1 MKTRFL
7 TLSILLLGASA
18 FAGSPEASKSKS
30 KVDAGTAAPHPQRAQ
45 ETDADATNSAINE
58 RDNHPGEPTADRQS
72 NQRSDVDLTAEIRR
86 SVVSD
91 KSLSTNAHNVK
102 IVAQNGQ
109 VTLKGPVRSEAEK
122 KSIEQRASSIAGQ
135 SNVKNEIDVQ
145 P

>member
-1 MKTRFL
+1 MKTKFL

-18 FAGSPEASKSKS
+18 FAGSPDPSTSKS
-30 KVDAGTAAPHPQRAQ
+30 KVDAGTAKPQSAQ
-45 ETDADATNSAINE
+45 DTQADPTNSAIND
-58 RDNHPGEPTADRQS
+58 RDTHKGEATADRQS

-109 VTLKGPVRSEAEK
+109 VTLKGPVHSEAEK
-122 KSIEQRASSIAGQ
+122 KAIEQRASSIAGE
-135 SNVKNEIDVQ
+135 SNVKNELDVK

>member
-7 TLSILLLGASA
+7 TLSILLLGAAA
-18 FAGSPEASKSKS
+18 FASSPESSKSKS
-30 KVDAGTAAPHPQRAQ
+30 KVDAGTAAPHPQRA
-45 ETDADATNSAINE
+45 EDTGADATNSAINQ
-58 RDNHPGEPTADRQS
+58 RDSHQGQPTADRQS

>member
-7 TLSILLLGASA
+7 TLSVLLLGALA
-18 FAGSPEASKSKS
+18 FAGSPEPSKSKS
-30 KVDAGTAAPHPQRAQ
+30 KVDAGTTAPQRAQ
-45 ETDADATNSAINE
+45 ETGADATNSAINE
-58 RDNHPGEPTADRQS
+58 RDNHQGEATADRQS

-122 KSIEQRASSIAGQ
+122 KAIEQRAYSIAGQ